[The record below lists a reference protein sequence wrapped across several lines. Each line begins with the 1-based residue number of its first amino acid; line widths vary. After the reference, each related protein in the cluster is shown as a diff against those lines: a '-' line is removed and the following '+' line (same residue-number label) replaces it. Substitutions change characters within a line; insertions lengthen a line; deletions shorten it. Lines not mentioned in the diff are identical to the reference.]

1 MTLSALAAPALVL
14 LRAGRVFAPE
24 PLGRQDVLI
33 GGGRILRIAPDLSA
47 VCQALPVDEVI
58 DAPNGTLLPGLIDQ
72 HLHFL
77 GGGEGDGARMPELT
91 LGMIAAGGITTA
103 AGLLGTDIRFK
114 TLPMLLRRANE
125 LADAGLTTFIYTGSM
140 ELPPPAIT
148 SDIFSDIVLL
158 DRVIGAKSAIA
169 ERLFPNTDANALAA
183 LAGQLGQARAISGKA
198 AVLHLHVGRRADGLE
213 TVFHLTE
220 RLGLPPDQVVPTH
233 VNRNPDRSP
242 AFAQGL
248 DHARAG
254 GTIDLTCC
262 LGPLD
267 GLPAGM
273 DVVVAVR
280 AALDAGIAT
289 SRITLSSDA
298 GVAVPDTDHPGRA
311 RQVPPSVLFR
321 DLRRLVH
328 EGGLRWDEVLP
339 LATTNVA
346 RLLRL
351 DARKGRIAQGLDAD
365 FLLLNEADCIDCV
378 LSSGRIIH
386 QSAC

>member
-1 MTLSALAAPALVL
+1 MSTAGKAPSLLL

-33 GGGRILRIAPDLSA
+33 GGGRVLRTAPDLS
-47 VCQALPVDEVI
+47 VLCRSLPPDAVI
-58 DAPNGTLLPGLIDQ
+58 DAPRGTLLPGLIDQ

-91 LGMIAAGGITTA
+91 FAAIASGGITTA
-103 AGLLGTDIRFK
+103 ISLLGTDIRFK

-125 LADAGLTTFIYTGSM
+125 LSEAGLTTFIYTGAM
-140 ELPPPAIT
+140 RLPPPSIT
-148 SDIFSDIVLL
+148 GDIFSDVVLL

-169 ERLFPNTDANALAA
+169 ERLFPNTDLTALAE
-183 LAGQLGQARAISGKA
+183 LAGQLAQARAISGKA
-198 AVLHLHVGRRADGLE
+198 AALHLHVGRGAEGLDR
-213 TVFHLTE
+213 VFDLTQ
-220 RLGLPPDQVVPTH
+220 RLGLPADQVVPTH
-233 VNRNPDRSP
+233 VNRNPEHSP
-242 AFAQGL
+242 AFAQAL
-248 DHARAG
+248 EHARAG

-280 AALDAGIAT
+280 TALDAGVPL
-289 SRITLSSDA
+289 SRMTLSSDA
-298 GVAVPDTDHPGRA
+298 GVAVPDPSDHGRL
-311 RQVPPSVLFR
+311 RQVPPSILFR

-328 EGGLRWDEVLP
+328 EAGLRWDEAVT

-351 DARKGRIAQGLDAD
+351 DARKGCIGEGMDAD
-365 FLLLNEADCIDCV
+365 LLLLNEADDIDAV
-378 LSSGRIIH
+378 FSAGRLIH
-386 QSAC
+386 ESPR